1 MCALRFATRL
11 KVGANRMQDSAL
23 WVWGQTPQ
31 ARLGSFGTPNRPCAV
46 KLALA
51 LSKEAA
57 SPMPRQVGGLGNSV
71 RVLHV
76 KNPAT
81 RNRTRDHLISATL
94 YSQMLYQLSHSR
106 SCLSNALIC
115 RPAGRMRNK
124 FRRSLVNPGVHST
137 SWILSLG

>member
-81 RNRTRDHLISATL
+81 RNRTRDHLIAATL
-94 YSQMLYQLSHSR
+94 YSQMLYQLSYSR
-106 SCLSNALIC
+106 ICLQTYTGASVALGSH
-115 RPAGRMRNK
+115 RY
-124 FRRSLVNPGVHST
+124 
-137 SWILSLG
+137 LGCS